1 LSAPRPDRGGTGA
14 DPRRGLTPLAAAYVE
29 AAGLGPIA
37 AKVLAGKRLSAAD
50 GLLLC
55 RHPDL
60 LAVGALANLVRE
72 RLHGDL
78 AYYVVNQHIN
88 HTNICVAGCKF
99 CAFYRTRRDPDAYVL
114 SPADV
119 ERRMR
124 ERLDEPIREIHMVG
138 GVNPDL
144 PFHYYTDVI
153 RTMKRVRPD
162 VHVKAFTMV
171 EIAAMA
177 ETFAMTPEEVLRGL
191 KEAGLGSIP
200 GGGAEILTDHAH
212 QVLFKGKIDHTA
224 WIEIAKTAH
233 RMGLKSN
240 ATMLYGHVETLE
252 ERIEHLLRLREAQDE
267 TGGFMAYIPLA
278 FHPENTRLSHL
289 PKPSAAEGLR
299 QLAVGRLML
308 DNFPHV
314 KAYWI
319 MMTPRVAQA
328 GLHFGADDL
337 DGTVHTEEIF
347 HEAGA
352 ASPQMVSRR
361 QLIALIEEAGRVP
374 VERDTLYNPV
384 GPGPGPARVDPRAT
398 YARPAPGAA
407 RAPGAGTGPVP

>member
-1 LSAPRPDRGGTGA
+1 MTPFQ
-14 DPRRGLTPLAAAYVE
+14 RRYVV
-29 AAGLGPIA
+29 ASGLGDVQD
-37 AKVLAGKRLSAAD
+37 KVLAGERLSDAD
-50 GLLLC
+50 GLRLY

-60 LAVGALANLVRE
+60 LALGTLANHVRE
-72 RLHGDL
+72 RLHGL
-78 AYYVVNQHIN
+78 KAYYIVNQHIN

-99 CAFYRTRRDPDAYVL
+99 CAFYRTAKQKDAYVL
-114 SPADV
+114 SMDDV

-124 ERLDEPIREIHMVG
+124 EHLNEPIREIHMVG

-144 PFHYYTDVI
+144 PFTYYLDVI

-177 ETFAMTPEEVLRGL
+177 ETFDMTPADVLSRL

-212 QVLFKGKIDHTA
+212 QVLFKGKIDHRG
-224 WIEIAKTAH
+224 WMEIAKTAH
-233 RMGLKSN
+233 RIGLKSN
-240 ATMLYGHVETLE
+240 ATMLFGHVETLE
-252 ERIEHLLRLREAQDE
+252 ERIEHMLLLREAQDE
-267 TGGFMAYIPLA
+267 TGGFMAFIPLA

-289 PKPSAAEGLR
+289 PKPSAADELR
-299 QLAVGRLML
+299 NLAVGRLML
-308 DNFPHV
+308 DNFPHI

-337 DGTVHTEEIF
+337 DGTVVTEEIY
-347 HEAGA
+347 HQAGST
-352 ASPQMVSRR
+352 SPQGIGRS

-384 GPGPGPARVDPRAT
+384 EVAPRRTSFDWRAVPPTPVDT
-398 YARPAPGAA
+398 TAA
-407 RAPGAGTGPVP
+407 GDAVTP

>member
-1 LSAPRPDRGGTGA
+1 MTPFQ
-14 DPRRGLTPLAAAYVE
+14 RRYVAAS
-29 AAGLGPIA
+29 GLGDVQD
-37 AKVLAGKRLSAAD
+37 KVLAGDRLSGAD
-50 GLLLC
+50 GLRLY

-60 LAVGALANLVRE
+60 LALGTLANHVRE
-72 RLHGDL
+72 RLHGQK
-78 AYYVVNQHIN
+78 AYYIVNQHIN

-99 CAFYRTRRDPDAYVL
+99 CAFYRTAKQRDAYVL
-114 SPADV
+114 SMDDV

-124 ERLDEPIREIHMVG
+124 EHLHEPIREIHMVG

-144 PFHYYTDVI
+144 PFTYYLDVI

-177 ETFAMTPEEVLRGL
+177 ETFDMTPADVLSRL

-212 QVLFKGKIDHTA
+212 QVLFKGKIDHRG
-224 WIEIAKTAH
+224 WMEIAKTAH
-233 RMGLKSN
+233 RLGLKSN
-240 ATMLYGHVETLE
+240 ATMLFGHVETLE
-252 ERIEHLLRLREAQDE
+252 ERIEHMLLLREAQDE
-267 TGGFMAYIPLA
+267 TGGFMAFIPLA

-289 PKPSAAEGLR
+289 PKPSAADELR
-299 QLAVGRLML
+299 NLAVGRLML
-308 DNFPHV
+308 DNFPHI

-337 DGTVHTEEIF
+337 DGTVVTEEIY
-347 HEAGA
+347 HRAGST
-352 ASPQMVSRR
+352 SPQGIGRS

-384 GPGPGPARVDPRAT
+384 EAAPRRTAFDWRAVPPTPVDTTAAGDQVPA
-398 YARPAPGAA
+398 
-407 RAPGAGTGPVP
+407 

>member
-1 LSAPRPDRGGTGA
+1 M
-14 DPRRGLTPLAAAYVE
+14 TPLQRRAIE
-29 AAGLGPIA
+29 ASGLGRIA
-37 AKVLAGKRLSAAD
+37 AKVVARERLDFDEGLALY
-50 GLLLC
+50 

-60 LAVGALANLVRE
+60 MAVGALANHVRE
-72 RLHGDL
+72 RLHGD
-78 AYYVVNQHIN
+78 ATYYIVNQHIN

-99 CAFYRTRRDPDAYVL
+99 CAFYRTKKESDAYVL
-114 SPADV
+114 STADV
-119 ERRMR
+119 ERRMK
-124 ERLDEPIREIHMVG
+124 ERIHEPIREIHMVG
-138 GVNPDL
+138 GVNPEL
-144 PFHYYTDVI
+144 PFDYYLDVI

-177 ETFAMTPEEVLRGL
+177 ENFDRTAEQILL
-191 KEAGLGSIP
+191 DLLEAGLGSIP

-224 WIEIAKTAH
+224 WIDIAKTAH
-233 RMGLKSN
+233 RLGLRSN

-252 ERIEHLLRLREAQDE
+252 ERLEHMVRLREAQDE
-267 TGGFMAYIPLA
+267 TGGFMAFIPLA

-289 PKPSAAEGLR
+289 TKPSATEDLR
-299 QLAVGRLML
+299 QIAVGRLML

-328 GLHFGADDL
+328 ALHFGADDL

-347 HEAGA
+347 HEAGSG
-352 ASPQMVSRR
+352 SPQLVSQARLV
-361 QLIALIEEAGRVP
+361 QLIEQAGRVP
-374 VERDTLYNPV
+374 VERDSLYNPV
-384 GPGPGPARVDPRAT
+384 GPAAERAAAERPRPPDRPVPGT
-398 YARPAPGAA
+398 QGTSPAPGI
-407 RAPGAGTGPVP
+407 AP

>member
-1 LSAPRPDRGGTGA
+1 MS
-14 DPRRGLTPLAAAYVE
+14 PLAMAYVR
-29 AAGLGPIA
+29 AGGLGPIA
-37 AKVLAGKRLSAAD
+37 DKVLAGERLSPED
-50 GLLLC
+50 GMTLC

-60 LAVGALANLVRE
+60 LAVGALANHVRE
-72 RLHGDL
+72 RRHGNV
-78 AYYVVNQHIN
+78 ATYIVNQHIN

-114 SPADV
+114 SPQDV
-119 ERRMR
+119 ERRMLDR
-124 ERLDEPIREIHMVG
+124 IDEPIREIHMVG

-144 PFHYYTDVI
+144 PFSYYTEVI
-153 RTMKRVRPD
+153 RAMKRVRPD

-177 ETFAMTPEEVLRGL
+177 ENFGMTAEEVLRGL
-191 KEAGLGSIP
+191 QEAGLGSIP

-233 RMGLKSN
+233 RLGLKSN

-252 ERIEHLLRLREAQDE
+252 ERIEHMTRLREAQDE
-267 TGGFMAYIPLA
+267 TAGFMAFIPLS

-289 PKPSAAEGLR
+289 PKPSAAEDLR
-299 QLAVGRLML
+299 QIAVGRLML
-308 DNFPHV
+308 DNFPHI

-352 ASPQMVSRR
+352 TSPQMVSRR
-361 QLIALIEEAGRVP
+361 QLIALIEEAGRIP

-384 GPGPGPARVDPRAT
+384 GPAPGRVRVDPPGT
-398 YARPAPGAA
+398 YARPAPGALPA
-407 RAPGAGTGPVP
+407 PRAGQGPSA